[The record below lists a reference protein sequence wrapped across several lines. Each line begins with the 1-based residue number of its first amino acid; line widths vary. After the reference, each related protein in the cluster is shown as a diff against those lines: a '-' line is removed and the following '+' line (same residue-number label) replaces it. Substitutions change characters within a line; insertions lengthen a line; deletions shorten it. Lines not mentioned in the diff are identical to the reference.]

1 MTNALAAADAAAE
14 LIVTTTPEL
23 VMYKPTHLV
32 MSAIENIHVM
42 GGIPYWEAIVV
53 MTLMLRFMMLP
64 LAVQTM
70 QNAMRMAVLRPHMQ
84 RLQDVYLKDP
94 HFEDMRV
101 KLKYHSDMKA
111 LFVQHTVTP
120 FRSLLMPLFQ
130 LPVFIS
136 FFLGLQGMGE
146 YFPALA
152 TGGTLWFTDLSAAD
166 PYFIFPVLN
175 AASFLV
181 MIEMGADG
189 MQTSQQETFKW
200 AMRGLGVAMAP
211 MTMSIPQA
219 VFIYWTTNN
228 CFSLVQTVIMKQE
241 AVRTYLDIPKP
252 PAPEDQPALKMKN
265 PLTVIAEAVR
275 KEATRNENAAAEIV
289 DAKMQPPPPP
299 PGAPPPVTFAA
310 PPTKPKKRK

>member
-1 MTNALAAADAAAE
+1 MTTRCLLGRVLPRVAAIGAPKNALAPLSSIRLGAASAATKMAAARTPSTGARWNVAYRSYTVSAFARAAASGGGDKVAAAAADALAPGAAADAASGAADAVANALAAADAAAE
-14 LIVTTTPEL
+14 IVVAATPEL
-23 VMYKPTHLV
+23 VMYRPTHLV

-53 MTLMLRFMMLP
+53 MTLMLRLIMLP

-101 KLKYHSDMKA
+101 KLKYQSDMKA
-111 LFVQHTVTP
+111 LFVQHKVNP

-146 YFPALA
+146 FFPALA
-152 TGGTLWFTDLSAAD
+152 TGGALWFTDLSAAD

-175 AASFLV
+175 AVSFLV
-181 MIEMGADG
+181 MIEMGAD
-189 MQTSQQETFKW
+189 
-200 AMRGLGVAMAP
+200 R
-211 MTMSIPQA
+211 
-219 VFIYWTTNN
+219 VF
-228 CFSLVQTVIMKQE
+228 
-241 AVRTYLDIPKP
+241 
-252 PAPEDQPALKMKN
+252 
-265 PLTVIAEAVR
+265 PL
-275 KEATRNENAAAEIV
+275 
-289 DAKMQPPPPP
+289 
-299 PGAPPPVTFAA
+299 F
-310 PPTKPKKRK
+310 